1 MPGEHSQSLP
11 PKRSIIVFTKNVHSP
26 GGKRL
31 RWNLGKNLKLKL
43 ERGVGFEM
51 VADSIERNAFRV
63 ATVKSKSHPGQK
75 CFLVRLHGKKLGGSV
90 SGEQDVDLS
99 VHDFRGG
106 LK

>member
-1 MPGEHSQSLP
+1 MSGEHPQSFP

-75 CFLVRLHGKKLGGSV
+75 CFLVRLLGKNWVVPFQENKTSIYLFTIF
-90 SGEQDVDLS
+90 GED
-99 VHDFRGG
+99 
-106 LK
+106 